1 MTNLKDLLPQHMCG
15 MIVLCAI
22 SSILG
27 LSSIQA
33 QVASGNPCNGIP
45 YNIDADCSGTI
56 NTQDLLSFLPFIGFD
71 FAADIDSLSLD
82 LEYANDTLFLLNLSG
97 ALIDAVELGFVDG
110 IDGAQ
115 GPQGDPG
122 MDGAQGPQGDPGMDG
137 AQGPQGEPGMDGAEG
152 PQGEPGMDGAEGP
165 QGEPGMDGAEGPQG
179 EPGMDGAEGPQG
191 EPGMDGAEGPQG
203 ASAYE
208 VWLDHEGSGTIE
220 EFLISLVGETG
231 PQGEPG
237 MDGAQ
242 GPQGEPGM
250 DGVQGPQGEPGMDG
264 AQGPQGEPGMD
275 GAQGPQGEPGMDGA
289 QGPQG
294 EPGMDGAQGP
304 QGEPGMDG
312 AQGPQGEPGM
322 DGAQGASA
330 YEIWLSL
337 GNTGSEQ
344 DFLDYLSGNAAFA
357 PSTHGVF
364 DSESNGSIFVIEHA
378 TSTLSIELWGSS
390 GGDGGDICGSMPG
403 QADCSLCN
411 AEGGA
416 GGAALKLI
424 SMVYNLANG
433 DTLQLIQGDIGM
445 AGELVSCEVGST
457 GWVDWNCG
465 PAANGEDGGI
475 TQLLLN
481 GNVIAEISG
490 GLAGAGACIG
500 CQGDGCFAGEE
511 GASGALQSIAPWVS
525 VLSTET
531 LDAPTGSRMIL
542 RY

>member
-1 MTNLKDLLPQHMCG
+1 MQFRMINLKDSLPQHMRG

-22 SSILG
+22 STIVG
-27 LSSIQA
+27 LSRVQA

-45 YNIDADCSGTI
+45 YNIDADCNGLI
-56 NTQDLLSFLPFIGFD
+56 NASDLLLFLPYIGFE
-71 FAADIDSLSLD
+71 FAADTDSLSLD

-97 ALIDAVELGFVDG
+97 ALIDAVELGFADG
-110 IDGAQ
+110 I
-115 GPQGDPG
+115 
-122 MDGAQGPQGDPGMDG
+122 
-137 AQGPQGEPGMDGAEG
+137 
-152 PQGEPGMDGAEGP
+152 
-165 QGEPGMDGAEGPQG
+165 
-179 EPGMDGAEGPQG
+179 
-191 EPGMDGAEGPQG
+191 
-203 ASAYE
+203 
-208 VWLDHEGSGTIE
+208 
-220 EFLISLVGETG
+220 
-231 PQGEPG
+231 
-237 MDGAQ
+237 
-242 GPQGEPGM
+242 
-250 DGVQGPQGEPGMDG
+250 DG

-312 AQGPQGEPGM
+312 AQGPQGEPGEM
-322 DGAQGASA
+322 GITGDSA

-344 DFLDYLSGNAAFA
+344 DFMDYLSGNAAFA

-364 DSESNGSIFVIEHA
+364 DSESNGSIFVVEHA
-378 TSTLSIELWGSS
+378 TSTLCIELWGSS

-411 AEGGA
+411 AEGGT

-465 PAANGEDGGI
+465 PAANGEDGGV

-490 GLAGAGACIG
+490 GLAGTGACIG

-511 GASGALQSIAPWVS
+511 GASGALQSIAPWVCE
-525 VLSTET
+525 LSTEA
-531 LDAPTGSRMIL
+531 LDAPTASRMIL

>member
-137 AQGPQGEPGMDGAEG
+137 A
-152 PQGEPGMDGAEGP
+152 
-165 QGEPGMDGAEGPQG
+165 EGPQG

-220 EFLISLVGETG
+220 EFLISLVGETGPQGEPGMDGAQG

-500 CQGDGCFAGEE
+500 CQGNGCFAGEE

>member
-1 MTNLKDLLPQHMCG
+1 MTNLKDFLPQHIQG
-15 MIVLCAI
+15 MFVICTLITLV
-22 SSILG
+22 G
-27 LSSIQA
+27 LSDVRA
-33 QVASGNPCNGIP
+33 QSAVTPSCNGIP
-45 YNIDADCSGTI
+45 YNIDADCNGMI
-56 NTQDLLSFLPFIGFD
+56 NAQDLLAFLPYYEFEFV
-71 FAADIDSLSLD
+71 ANIDSLSLD

-97 ALIDAVELGFVDG
+97 ALIDAVELGFA
-110 IDGAQ
+110 DGAQ
-115 GPQGDPG
+115 GPQGD
-122 MDGAQGPQGDPGMDG
+122 
-137 AQGPQGEPGMDGAEG
+137 
-152 PQGEPGMDGAEGP
+152 
-165 QGEPGMDGAEGPQG
+165 
-179 EPGMDGAEGPQG
+179 
-191 EPGMDGAEGPQG
+191 
-203 ASAYE
+203 
-208 VWLDHEGSGTIE
+208 
-220 EFLISLVGETG
+220 
-231 PQGEPG
+231 
-237 MDGAQ
+237 
-242 GPQGEPGM
+242 
-250 DGVQGPQGEPGMDG
+250 PGMDG

-294 EPGMDGAQGP
+294 EPGEMGIVGP
-304 QGEPGMDG
+304 
-312 AQGPQGEPGM
+312 
-322 DGAQGASA
+322 SA

-344 DFLDYLSGNAAFA
+344 DFMDYLSGNAAFA

-378 TSTLSIELWGSS
+378 TSTLCIELWGSS

-411 AEGGA
+411 AEGGT

-490 GLAGAGACIG
+490 GLAGTGACIG
-500 CQGDGCFAGEE
+500 CQGDGCFAGED
-511 GASGALQSIAPWVS
+511 GVSGALQSIAPWVCE
-525 VLSTET
+525 LSTEA

>member
-122 MDGAQGPQGDPGMDG
+122 MDGAQGPQG
-137 AQGPQGEPGMDGAEG
+137 
-152 PQGEPGMDGAEGP
+152 
-165 QGEPGMDGAEGPQG
+165 EPGMDGAEGPQG

-220 EFLISLVGETG
+220 EFLISLVGET
-231 PQGEPG
+231 
-237 MDGAQ
+237 
-242 GPQGEPGM
+242 
-250 DGVQGPQGEPGMDG
+250 
-264 AQGPQGEPGMD
+264 
-275 GAQGPQGEPGMDGA
+275 
-289 QGPQG
+289 
-294 EPGMDGAQGP
+294 
-304 QGEPGMDG
+304 
-312 AQGPQGEPGM
+312 GPQGEPGM

-445 AGELVSCEVGST
+445 PGELVSCEVGST

-500 CQGDGCFAGEE
+500 CQGNGCFAGEE

>member
-1 MTNLKDLLPQHMCG
+1 MTNLKDLLSQHIHG
-15 MIVLCAI
+15 IIVLCAI
-22 SSILG
+22 STIIG
-27 LSSIQA
+27 LSSVRA
-33 QVASGNPCNGIP
+33 QVTSGDPCNGIP
-45 YNIDADCSGTI
+45 YNIDADCSGAI
-56 NTQDLLSFLPFIGFD
+56 NTQDLLLFLPYIGFD
-71 FAADIDSLSLD
+71 FTADIDSLSLD

-115 GPQGDPG
+115 GPQGEPG
-122 MDGAQGPQGDPGMDG
+122 IDG
-137 AQGPQGEPGMDGAEG
+137 AQGPQGEPGMDGA
-152 PQGEPGMDGAEGP
+152 
-165 QGEPGMDGAEGPQG
+165 
-179 EPGMDGAEGPQG
+179 
-191 EPGMDGAEGPQG
+191 QG
-203 ASAYE
+203 A
-208 VWLDHEGSGTIE
+208 
-220 EFLISLVGETG
+220 
-231 PQGEPG
+231 QGEPG

-242 GPQGEPGM
+242 GPQGEPGL
-250 DGVQGPQGEPGMDG
+250 DG

-275 GAQGPQGEPGMDGA
+275 GT
-289 QGPQG
+289 
-294 EPGMDGAQGP
+294 
-304 QGEPGMDG
+304 
-312 AQGPQGEPGM
+312 QGPQGEPGM

-411 AEGGA
+411 AEGGT
-416 GGAALKLI
+416 GGAALKLL

-433 DTLQLIQGDIGM
+433 DTLELIQGDMGS

-465 PAANGEDGGI
+465 PAGNGEDGGI

-490 GLAGAGACIG
+490 GLAGTGACIG

-511 GASGALQSIAPWVS
+511 GTSGVLQSIAPWVS

-531 LDAPTGSRMIL
+531 LDAPTGSRLIL

>member
-1 MTNLKDLLPQHMCG
+1 
-15 MIVLCAI
+15 
-22 SSILG
+22 
-27 LSSIQA
+27 
-33 QVASGNPCNGIP
+33 
-45 YNIDADCSGTI
+45 
-56 NTQDLLSFLPFIGFD
+56 
-71 FAADIDSLSLD
+71 
-82 LEYANDTLFLLNLSG
+82 
-97 ALIDAVELGFVDG
+97 
-110 IDGAQ
+110 
-115 GPQGDPG
+115 
-122 MDGAQGPQGDPGMDG
+122 
-137 AQGPQGEPGMDGAEG
+137 
-152 PQGEPGMDGAEGP
+152 
-165 QGEPGMDGAEGPQG
+165 MDGAEGPQG

-220 EFLISLVGETG
+220 EFLISLVGET
-231 PQGEPG
+231 
-237 MDGAQ
+237 
-242 GPQGEPGM
+242 
-250 DGVQGPQGEPGMDG
+250 
-264 AQGPQGEPGMD
+264 
-275 GAQGPQGEPGMDGA
+275 
-289 QGPQG
+289 
-294 EPGMDGAQGP
+294 
-304 QGEPGMDG
+304 
-312 AQGPQGEPGM
+312 GPQGEPGM

-445 AGELVSCEVGST
+445 PGELVSCEVGST

-500 CQGDGCFAGEE
+500 CQGNGCFAGEE